1 MISYFVS
8 PKLRVMNIH
17 GSQPFFYFF
26 YLMWSAATV
35 ASETLYGLEVSVY
48 FSSSLLISSDWEL
61 RILQELGD
69 YGVVRCMAPPLVSL
83 KIRFVED
90 RGNLNST
97 LDECIDYEETFLP
110 VTMLKSIRILLS
122 IVAHYDYEIWQM
134 DTKTAFLNGNLEEEI
149 YMLQLEGFKSNN

>member
-26 YLMWSAATV
+26 YLMWSAAAV

-61 RILQELGD
+61 RIL
-69 YGVVRCMAPPLVSL
+69 
-83 KIRFVED
+83 
-90 RGNLNST
+90 
-97 LDECIDYEETFLP
+97 
-110 VTMLKSIRILLS
+110 
-122 IVAHYDYEIWQM
+122 
-134 DTKTAFLNGNLEEEI
+134 
-149 YMLQLEGFKSNN
+149 